1 MTKARENGEI
11 RPTLPSAAPR
21 VRLWASGE
29 EGPLECQEPA
39 PVILIGGRRDCN
51 LTLPHPDVSKIHT
64 AIVNTG
70 RAVLVCDLC
79 SRTGTFVNDQLV
91 QRGLLRPGDSLRV
104 GPVEVGVEITG
115 GSDQPTAAPTSPLV
129 LEYAGEQTE
138 VTDHA
143 TVIGR
148 RNTAD
153 VIVDTPDV
161 SLAHALIFTLDG
173 RPAICD
179 LGSRS
184 GTLVN
189 GERIDELSWLADGDE
204 VEIGGETLT
213 VHWAAPEE
221 PAADAAVAVQAA
233 QFSGSLA
240 SGVAAGL
247 PAGSLAELEQT
258 IAAVHAQIS
267 VARARIDERSRAVEQ
282 REAALAQQMEEL
294 AARQEAL
301 EEAEATIQERASR
314 TEAAERAAD
323 EKLKAAAQREAA
335 IVGRQSEL
343 DTAQAALAAQQ
354 QGLAEATEAC
364 CRREEELNRNAADLE
379 ARMGQL
385 VEQEHA
391 LHQEREALVAAQG
404 ELDELQALLDG
415 REGELLAREQLIAS
429 RAEQEAAVAKRLE
442 EFKRALSEAGT
453 LFAAVGSAGTPA
465 AATSRPAAAAAG
477 RDESETADDELPA
490 PVVDEPLFS
499 ATASGPPPD
508 WPPELRQRFRVLRR
522 MSKLSDEELMAQ
534 VWEDRARLLQAHEPA
549 KQPPAGK
556 KKRRLWGN

>member
-1 MTKARENGEI
+1 MTNARENRET
-11 RPTLPSAAPR
+11 RPALPPGAPG

-29 EGPLECQEPA
+29 EGPLEYKAPA

-79 SRTGTFVNDQLV
+79 SRTGTFVNGQVV
-91 QRGLLRPGDSLRV
+91 QRGFLRPGDALRV

-115 GSDQPTAAPTSPLV
+115 DSNQSAAEPVAPLA
-129 LEYAGEQTE
+129 LEYAGEE
-138 VTDHA
+138 FELTDSA
-143 TVIGR
+143 AVIGR

-153 VIVDTPDV
+153 LIVDTPDV
-161 SLAHALIFTLDG
+161 SLAHALIFSLNG

-189 GERIDELSWLADGDE
+189 GDRIELSWLADGDE

-213 VHWAAPEE
+213 VHWTAPQK
-221 PAADAAVAVQAA
+221 PAASAAVAVPAV
-233 QFSGSLA
+233 QFSESLA

-267 VARARIDERSRAVEQ
+267 AARARIDERSRAVEQ
-282 REAALAQQMEEL
+282 REAALAQQMREL

-301 EEAEATIQERASR
+301 EQAEATIQERASGA
-314 TEAAERAAD
+314 EAAERAAD

-343 DTAQAALAAQQ
+343 DAAQAALAAQQ

-364 CRREEELNRNAADLE
+364 CRREEELTRNVADLE

-385 VEQEHA
+385 VEQERA
-391 LHQEREALVAAQG
+391 LQQERAALAAAQS
-404 ELDELQALLDG
+404 ELAELRALLDS

-465 AATSRPAAAAAG
+465 AATGQPAAAGSGHDDAG
-477 RDESETADDELPA
+477 MAGDELPA

-534 VWEDRARLLQAHEPA
+534 VWEDRARLMQSQESA
-549 KQPPAGK
+549 KPPAGK